1 MPDVWPGAPFPL
13 GATWNGSG
21 TNFSLFSENATR
33 VELALT
39 RQPGGVLLRI
49 ADDGRGL
56 DGAAEGAGIRGMRE
70 RAILIGAALQIEGR
84 SGGGTDVRLLVP
96 S

>member
-1 MPDVWPGAPFPL
+1 
-13 GATWNGSG
+13 
-21 TNFSLFSENATR
+21 
-33 VELALT
+33 
-39 RQPGGVLLRI
+39 VLLRI
-49 ADDGRGL
+49 ADDGCGL

-84 SGGGTDVRLLVP
+84 PGGGTDVRLLVP

>member
-1 MPDVWPGAPFPL
+1 MRPPTSPRPQGD
-13 GATWNGSG
+13 
-21 TNFSLFSENATR
+21 
-33 VELALT
+33 
-39 RQPGGVLLRI
+39 RI
-49 ADDGRGL
+49 AGGP
-56 DGAAEGAGIRGMRE
+56 GIRGMRE